1 MMFEAPGRFSTKKLW
16 PSTAVS
22 PAASS
27 RALASGPLPATDD
40 GTFYH
45 ADLIGLSAVTRSGEA
60 LGEVIAVHGFG
71 AGDILE
77 VRLAD
82 GATLMLPFT
91 EQVVPEIDI
100 AAGRILVDPPEDA
113 VEG

>member
-1 MMFEAPGRFSTKKLW
+1 MIVDTLLAKVIG
-16 PSTAVS
+16 TAND
-22 PAASS
+22 
-27 RALASGPLPATDD
+27 RELKRIRPLIAEINAKEPETQR
-40 GTFYH
+40 
-45 ADLIGLSAVTRSGEA
+45 LSDEQLRGKTTEFRQ
-60 LGEVIAVHGFG
+60 
-71 AGDILE
+71 
-77 VRLAD
+77 RLAD